1 MHGACAML
9 AEPLGWFA
17 ASTSSV
23 TRGAAMDSYAA
34 AEIRSTQ
41 VTAISAAERRRQW
54 LRECP
59 KCAQPSHAT
68 VRMCLRSS
76 APQRAAAWLCACS
89 IACACRAAHGSSR
102 SARGAGRW
110 STAEIRYTRWCAAVT
125 NRTAPVCQPSSPVQ
139 ARPMNPQSKRCAH
152 PCASYNLQLVLHT
165 CCIAGCILSKRRS
178 HGACVGYGVGVR
190 CARATRGGGSG
201 ERLFFDC

>member
-1 MHGACAML
+1 
-9 AEPLGWFA
+9 
-17 ASTSSV
+17 
-23 TRGAAMDSYAA
+23 MDSYAA

-68 VRMCLRSS
+68 VRVCLRSS
-76 APQRAAAWLCACS
+76 AQQRTAAWLCACS

-125 NRTAPVCQPSSPVQ
+125 NRTAPVCQPSSPVH

-152 PCASYNLQLVLHT
+152 PCASYNLPTRLAHVLHRRLHFVKAA
-165 CCIAGCILSKRRS
+165 IAR
-178 HGACVGYGVGVR
+178 CVRGVWRR
-190 CARATRGGGSG
+190 CALRSCHARRWQRRAIVL
-201 ERLFFDC
+201 RLLKANARLRRMSV